1 MTATGY
7 PGAPQ
12 SLANPTN
19 APETSEDN
27 QPTQETGAF
36 ASVEDLEARWHALTT
51 EEKAKASAL
60 LDDAADLIRTTCPAW
75 AKAGQTTLK
84 RISCAAVKRAMLA
97 GDDTAGVTQHTQ
109 TAGSYSESYAYS
121 NPAGDLYLTASEKE
135 ALGGTGAAWSYDL
148 ADGSI
153 R

>member
-7 PGAPQ
+7 PGAPR
-12 SLANPTN
+12 SLAAPTN
-19 APETSEDN
+19 APQTGETIEPPPD
-27 QPTQETGAF
+27 TGAF
-36 ASVEDLEARWHALTT
+36 ASAEDLEARWHALTT

-75 AKAGQTTLK
+75 RKATSVTLK
-84 RISCAAVKRAMLA
+84 RVSCAAVKRAMLA
-97 GDDTAGVTQHTQ
+97 GDDTAGVTQHTE

-135 ALGGTGAAWSYDL
+135 AQGGTGAAWSSDL
-148 ADGSI
+148 ADGSVS
-153 R
+153 